1 LKELPPRLAIVG
13 AGPIGCEMSQAF
25 ARFGSRVVVYDKE
38 PRILP
43 ADDLHPSEIVREA
56 LQREGVVFRLAC
68 TDLRLDASDREKR
81 LSGRSAG
88 EAFED
93 EFDEV
98 LIASGRVPNVE
109 DLNLNAA
116 HVEYDESGVLVNDR
130 LRTTN
135 PRVYAAGDVCSQGKF
150 THAADAMART
160 VIANA
165 LFFGT
170 QRISSALIPWCT
182 YTDPEIAR
190 VGIGENDAHGKE
202 YTVLDLPLQGSD
214 RAVIDGQEEGLLR
227 IYHDRH
233 GRIHGATL
241 VAAQAGEIIGELV
254 VAMRHNVRL
263 GALASDIHPY
273 PTQSEIIKRAGDM
286 YRRTLLTPTMAK
298 MLKKFLEWRR

>member
-1 LKELPPRLAIVG
+1 MA
-13 AGPIGCEMSQAF
+13 QTF

-43 ADDLHPSEIVREA
+43 ADDLHPAEIVCES
-56 LQREGVVFRLAC
+56 LQRDGVVFRLSC
-68 TDLRLDASDREKR
+68 TDLRLDVTERSKR
-81 LSGRSAG
+81 LRGRSAG
-88 EAFED
+88 DAFAD

-98 LIASGRVPNVE
+98 LIASGRIPNVE
-109 DLNLNAA
+109 DLNLDAA
-116 HVEYDESGVLVNDR
+116 HVDYDEKGILVNDR

-135 PRVYAAGDVCSQGKF
+135 PRVYAAGDVCSQGNF
-150 THAADAMART
+150 THAADAQART

-165 LFFGT
+165 LFLGT

-190 VGIGENDAHGKE
+190 VGIGENDEHSKE
-202 YTVLDLPLQGSD
+202 YTALDLPLRDSD

-273 PTQSEIIKRAGDM
+273 PTQSEIIRRAGDL
-286 YRRTLLTPTMAK
+286 YRRTLLTPTVAGI
-298 MLKKFLEWRR
+298 LRKFLKWRR